1 MPTHNL
7 IEYGEKYSKTSGT
20 LWNYY
25 RHEPNSSILN
35 NVYYSIS
42 NSKSFDYKT
51 SITGQLE
58 GTDIEKNPDIAVAL
72 TFLENIRNSF
82 D

>member
-7 IEYGEKYSKTSGT
+7 IEYGEKYSETSGT

-58 GTDIEKNPDIAVAL
+58 GTGTEKNVPL